1 MAETNWAG
9 NVTYR
14 ATAIHE
20 PKTVDDLRRI
30 VSGAERIRAVGSR
43 HCFND
48 IADGD
53 EMVSLARLDPGIEI
67 DREAMT
73 VTVGA
78 GVTYGHLALA
88 LEEAGF
94 ALHNMASLPHITV
107 VGAVVTATHGSGD
120 RSGNLATA
128 VTALELVTSDGDIVS
143 FAHGDAEFPGAV
155 VNLGALGVVTRLTL
169 RIEPTYRVRQQ
180 VFEDLP
186 WDVAMAHFDEIMASD
201 DSVSLFTD
209 FGETINELWRKHR
222 VVDGESTALPQ
233 EFMGARAAAQ
243 ALHPVARLSAE
254 ACTDQ
259 LGEPGPWLHRL
270 PHFRL
275 ESVPASGDEVQAEF
289 MVARRDA
296 VAALT
301 ALRELGPDLQRAI
314 WISEVRSMAA
324 DDLWMSMA
332 YGQDAVGIHF
342 SFYSDKDALNRML
355 PRVET
360 ALAPFAPRPHWGK
373 VFTLSADV
381 LAARYERMQDFRAL
395 AQRLDPRGAFRN
407 AYLDRHVFG

>member
-20 PKTVDDLRRI
+20 PETVDNLRRI

-222 VVDGESTALPQ
+222 VVDGESTALSQ